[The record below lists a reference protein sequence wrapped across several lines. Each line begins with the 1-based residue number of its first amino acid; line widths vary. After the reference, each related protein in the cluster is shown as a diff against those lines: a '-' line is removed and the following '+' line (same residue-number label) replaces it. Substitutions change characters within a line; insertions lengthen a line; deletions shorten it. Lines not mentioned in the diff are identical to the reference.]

1 VFVVSVVASAE
12 AASVLNSDELSA
24 EVASVLVDSVVVS
37 IEEVSELLELS
48 SREVVELS
56 EF

>member
-48 SREVVELS
+48 SREIVELS